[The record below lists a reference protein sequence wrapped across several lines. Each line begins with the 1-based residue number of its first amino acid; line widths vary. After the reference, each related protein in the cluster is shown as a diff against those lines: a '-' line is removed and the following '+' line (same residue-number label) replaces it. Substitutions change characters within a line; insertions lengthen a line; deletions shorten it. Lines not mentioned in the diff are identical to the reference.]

1 MLDLGF
7 KEFELA
13 MRIILAIEIVRIIK
27 KKSAFE
33 DYKLNLQTSYIISFL
48 INKLV

>member
-27 KKSAFE
+27 KNQLLKTISST
-33 DYKLNLQTSYIISFL
+33 YKPAISL
-48 INKLV
+48 AS